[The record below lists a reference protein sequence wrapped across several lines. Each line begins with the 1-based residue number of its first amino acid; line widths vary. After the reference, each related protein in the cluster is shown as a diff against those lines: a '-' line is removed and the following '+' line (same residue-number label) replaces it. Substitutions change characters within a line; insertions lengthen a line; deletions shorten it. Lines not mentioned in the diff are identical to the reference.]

1 MKKTGTML
9 VAVLLLCGMS
19 ASLFAENAGDT
30 AWNERI
36 ASPSYGLNLA
46 FITLDY
52 GPDDTEEVLL
62 LPGIGIRHFNGINVT
77 EDGGFYFGYEVGA
90 NINLYFGGFEF
101 VTGEMDPPVSR
112 VTQIIVGTFFLMGKH
127 GYWMEIGG
135 ASGGLGLGLELG
147 LGLMAG
153 GGFIDFEDSNG
164 DTASFSPDAVIS
176 PLVEING
183 KGAMRF
189 GENMRLTAALGVMAG
204 MSLIE
209 MDDSDIYSEVS
220 AEMSPARVSLRFG
233 FVRDY

>member
-19 ASLFAENAGDT
+19 ASLFAQDEGDI

-46 FITLDY
+46 FMTIDF
-52 GPDDTEEVLL
+52 GPDDTEKVLL
-62 LPGIGIRHFNGINVT
+62 LPGVGIRHFNGINVT
-77 EDGGFYFGYEVGA
+77 EEGGFYFGYELGA
-90 NINLYFGGFEF
+90 NINLYFGGYELFSDDLLPLTLE
-101 VTGEMDPPVSR
+101 
-112 VTQIIVGTFFLMGKH
+112 VTQIVAGTFFLMGKH
-127 GYWMEIGG
+127 GYWFETGG
-135 ASGGLGLGLELG
+135 ASGGIGFGLELG

-153 GGFIDFEDSNG
+153 GGFIDFKDSNG
-164 DTASFSPDAVIS
+164 DTTTFSPDAVIS

-204 MSLIE
+204 MPLID
-209 MDDSDIYSEVS
+209 MSDGAVYSDVS
-220 AEMSPARVSLRFG
+220 AEMIPARVSLRFG